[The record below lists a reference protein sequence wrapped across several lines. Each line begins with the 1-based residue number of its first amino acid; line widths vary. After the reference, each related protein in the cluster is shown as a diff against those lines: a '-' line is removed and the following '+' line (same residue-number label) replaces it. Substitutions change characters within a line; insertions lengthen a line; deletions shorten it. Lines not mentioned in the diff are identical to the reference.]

1 MGDRQSTIMFSL
13 LGAMIVS
20 YVLQGPVWYRR
31 RWLLIALCAVLLAV
45 NDWLGEKAALAVHC
59 HHGRTRALF
68 ALGMVL
74 KASATSDLRQAT
86 DGGADEGFVALARW
100 SFVVFIFCDFYAQ
113 PDVVV

>member
-1 MGDRQSTIMFSL
+1 
-13 LGAMIVS
+13 
-20 YVLQGPVWYRR
+20 
-31 RWLLIALCAVLLAV
+31 
-45 NDWLGEKAALAVHC
+45 
-59 HHGRTRALF
+59 
-68 ALGMVL
+68 MVL